1 MFKSKLSQALL
12 LSASFLFQAQAD
24 ITLPKIMDS
33 QMVLQRNAKVPIWG
47 WADQGEKVTVSFAG
61 QTKTAMPN
69 EKGKWMVELEPL
81 QASAQGRDLIIKG
94 KNSVTLNDILV
105 GEVWLASGQSNM
117 EWTFAQS
124 NKQEFEYAKTFAD
137 NKNIRFFHVE
147 HHLQAGTPMDDTL
160 GRWKLPAE
168 FIKHSHM
175 VSAVGFYF
183 AAKLHNELNVP
194 IGILDANWGGMRIDN
209 FISEEG
215 YKSQNLPLRKHHQ
228 NNDPNVR
235 LNKLKRMRDSI
246 DHAITLAEK
255 GITTSIL
262 EDRVNGWAENIIYN
276 AMIAPLT
283 PYAIKGAIWY
293 QGESN
298 RTDNK
303 YFEKLKA
310 LSYGWS
316 KAFRVKDI
324 PLYQVQI
331 APFDYTRGQNPKDHT
346 LGDNVWKAQY
356 RGAKEILGVGIIPIH
371 DTNINIKDIHPQ
383 HKRPVGERLAD
394 LALNKNYGKSN
405 NASAPEFASAKSAN
419 GKVIVSFKNLKNSL
433 TSFDG
438 KPLTHFELSADGKNF
453 VAAQAAIKGKTVEV
467 TSASLPTPKYVRM
480 GWSDIAIPNLCEKDG
495 WPVYAFPAQEVK

>member
-1 MFKSKLSQALL
+1 MTIYNKLISLSMLL
-12 LSASFLFQAQAD
+12 LSSQLFAD
-24 ITLPKIMDS
+24 VVLPKIIDS
-33 QMVLQRNAKVPIWG
+33 SMILQRDAKVPVWG
-47 WADQGEKVTVSFAG
+47 WADQGEKVTVQFAG
-61 QTKTAMPN
+61 QTKTALPN
-69 EKGKWMVELEPL
+69 QKGKWMIELDPL
-81 QASAQGRDLIIKG
+81 KASSVGRPMTISG
-94 KNSVTLNDILV
+94 KNSLKLDDILV

-137 NKNIRFFHVE
+137 NKQIRFFHVE
-147 HHLQAGTPMDDTL
+147 HHLQSGIPLDDTL

-168 FIKHSHM
+168 FINQSHM

-183 AAKLHNELNVP
+183 AAKLHTELKVP
-194 IGILDANWGGMRIDN
+194 VAILDSNWGGMRIDC

-215 YKSQNLPLRKHHQ
+215 YKSQNLPLRKHPYVSNPAQ
-228 NNDPNVR
+228 RMTRLQKMNDS
-235 LNKLKRMRDSI
+235 LKQ
-246 DHAITLAEK
+246 ALVAEK
-255 GITTSIL
+255 KGIKLPYI
-262 EDRVNGWAENIIYN
+262 EDRLNGWAENFIYN

-283 PYAIKGAIWY
+283 PYAIKGSIWY

-298 RTDNK
+298 RGDQK

-346 LGDNVWKAQY
+346 LSDTIWKAQY
-356 RGAKEILGVGIIPIH
+356 RAAKEVPGIGIVPIH

-383 HKRPVGERLAD
+383 HKRPVGERLAA

-405 NASAPEFASAKSAN
+405 NASAPEFASAKSAK
-419 GKVIVSFKNLKNSL
+419 GKVIVNFKNLKSSL
-433 TSFDG
+433 TTFDG
-438 KPLTHFELSADGKNF
+438 KDLSHFELSADGKNF
-453 VAAQAAIKGKTVEV
+453 VAAKAVIKGKTVEV
-467 TSASLPTPKYVRM
+467 SSPAISAPKFVRM
-480 GWSDIAIPNLCEKDG
+480 GWSDIAIPNLSEKSG
-495 WPVYAFPAQEVK
+495 WPVYAFPAQKIK